1 MIIAGL
7 TSSNNWYAAV
17 AGLHPQSL
25 RHSALYP
32 SLRVSQT
39 LHPQSLR
46 HSALYPS
53 LRVSQTL
60 RPSYLSHFIAA
71 AT

>member
-1 MIIAGL
+1 MYSYIPERACDNCWSFS
-7 TSSNNWYAAV
+7 SSNNWYAAV

-39 LHPQSLR
+39 LG
-46 HSALYPS
+46 
-53 LRVSQTL
+53 
-60 RPSYLSHFIAA
+60 PSYLSHCIAA